1 MERKIKERVIHQA
14 SEAVKKAI
22 VEEIES
28 GKNSITGASLDYK
41 VSKSAIRSWL
51 WDYGNYRSKTT
62 IVEIVMKDEKET
74 IKQLKVALAEAHM
87 TNRLY
92 ETLIKHADKEYKTD
106 LKKNYG
112 ELALKTVEENMA
124 SNPCVDS
131 LEKPEELFIKAIA
144 QKK

>member
-1 MERKIKERVIHQA
+1 MERKIKERIIHQA
-14 SEAVKKAI
+14 SEEVKRAI
-22 VEEIES
+22 VSEIES
-28 GKNSITGASLDYK
+28 GNNTITGASLEYQ

-74 IKQLKVALAEAHM
+74 IKQLKIALAEAHLA
-87 TNRLY
+87 NRMY
-92 ETLIKHADKEYKTD
+92 ESLIKHADIEYKTD

-112 ELALKTVEENMA
+112 EAALKLAEQSLA
-124 SNPCVDS
+124 SKPCADS
-131 LEKPEELFIKAIA
+131 LEKPEMPSIKEIV